1 MRQRITFIALLFAA
15 MVQAQGIID
24 VHSHL
29 ITSEFVS
36 ALEQEGRLMDEGFPL
51 PKYDIEDHLKWMD
64 EAGIQTSVLTLAA
77 PQPTSAEVVRKT
89 NETAARIKREHPG
102 RFLFCAALPLPDV
115 KKAIEEAKY
124 ALDVLKADGIKLA
137 TNMQGQ
143 YLGAPELDTLFAFLN
158 ERRAVVILHPHRPEP
173 VNKQVM
179 AQTPLAMQEY
189 LAETTRA
196 VSNMISRNVL
206 ARYPQVKVVVPH
218 CGAYLPLAIPRI
230 KSLTPVMQKNGMLG
244 EIDYEANLRALYYDL
259 AGAHSPET
267 IRMMLTVTTPDHLLY
282 GSDYPYVAPQVLT
295 QNLQRMKDYLSKEPD
310 LALFREMILSRNAQW
325 LFGKTLE
332 KPTADVPHAN
342 TMLYRLAEV
351 EVHPQYLKEYLA
363 AAAEI
368 QKKSLVEEPGVVCL
382 FPTQTKEDS
391 CQIRILEI
399 YASQQAYQHHIKT
412 AHFQKYKQGTL
423 HMVKHLKLQDLQPL
437 TPETMTS
444 LFKRF
449 NMQQPTFESLNSPW
463 PKGEPNT
470 GYAQYFIGNSYL
482 APMDGGL
489 VNVTFEPRC
498 RNNWHIHHK
507 QVQVLICVAGRG
519 WYQEWGKEPQEMTPG
534 TVIAIPAEVKHWHGA
549 AMDSWFQHLT
559 YHKDVQEGARNEWLE
574 PVTDEIYD
582 KLK

>member
-1 MRQRITFIALLFAA
+1 MMIATGIR
-15 MVQAQGIID
+15 AQGVID

-36 ALEQEGRLMDEGFPL
+36 ALEHEGRLMDEGFPL
-51 PKYDIEDHLKWMD
+51 PKYDVAQHLKWMD
-64 EAGIQTSVLTLAA
+64 EAGIETSVLTLAA
-77 PQPTSAEVVRKT
+77 PQPFSKETVRKT
-89 NETAARIKREHPG
+89 NEAAARIKNEHPG

-115 KKAIEEAKY
+115 NAAIEEAKY

-137 TNMQGQ
+137 TNVQGQ

-196 VSNMISRNVL
+196 VSNLISRNVL
-206 ARYPQVKVVVPH
+206 ARYPQVKVIVPH
-218 CGAYLPLAIPRI
+218 CGAYLPLAIPRM
-230 KSLTPVMQKNGMLG
+230 KSLTPVMQKNGMVG
-244 EIDYEANLRALYYDL
+244 EIDYEANLHALYYDL

-267 IRMMLTVTTPDHLLY
+267 IRMMLTITTPDHLLY

-295 QNLQRMKDYLSKEPD
+295 QSLQRMKDYLSKESD
-310 LALFREMILSRNAQW
+310 LAPFREMILSRNAQW

-332 KPTADVPHAN
+332 KPIADVPHAN

-351 EVHPQYLKEYLA
+351 EVHPQYLKDYLA

-368 QKKSLVEEPGVVCL
+368 QQKSLAEEPGVVCL

-391 CQIRILEI
+391 CHIRILEI

-437 TPETMTS
+437 TPETINKI
-444 LFKRF
+444 FKR
-449 NMQQPTFESLNSPW
+449 NMETKQQTFESLNSPW

-482 APMDGGL
+482 ADVGGG
-489 VNVTFEPRC
+489 VMNVTFEPRC
-498 RNNWHIHHK
+498 RNNWHIHHQ

-534 TVIAIPAEVKHWHGA
+534 TVIAIPAEAKHWHGA
-549 AMDSWFQHLT
+549 AKDSWFQHLT
-559 YHKDVQEGARNEWLE
+559 YHKDVLEGASNEWLE

-582 KLK
+582 KLQ